1 MTTAVGLS
9 LPTRARVTRPG
20 IVATLP
26 AEARALARL
35 RLRGRALLAGGGQV
49 ALSGLGAA
57 RAEATARML
66 VAEGVNGLISW
77 GSAAGLVPALA
88 PGDLLLPHVV
98 RGRDGVRYECSPDWL
113 LEIAHASEGLRVRH
127 GLLAESPGALIDLGA
142 KHALQHASDAV
153 ASDMESVAIARVA
166 ADFDLPFI
174 AIRAVADDATMI
186 LPPVIH
192 AALDEDGALR
202 PLPLLRA
209 LAGRP
214 RSMHAQ
220 LRALKQLA
228 VAFRAAQNSL
238 ARVAPYLRDA
248 GLPD

>member
-1 MTTAVGLS
+1 MTLAALS
-9 LPTRARVTRPG
+9 RPTRARVTRPG

-49 ALSGLGAA
+49 ALSGLGAE

-66 VAEGVNGLISW
+66 VAEGANGLISW
-77 GSAAGLVPALA
+77 GSAAGLLPVLA
-88 PGDLLLPHVV
+88 PGDLLLPYNV
-98 RGRDGVRYECSPDWL
+98 RASDGTRYACDEDWL
-113 LEIAHASEGLRVRH
+113 IEIAHAGDGLRVRH
-127 GLLAESPGALIDLGA
+127 GLLTEAPATLTDLA
-142 KHALQHASDAV
+142 VKQSLQRASEAV
-153 ASDMESVAIARVA
+153 AADMESVAIARVA

-174 AIRAVADDATMI
+174 AIRAVADDAGMI

-192 AALDEDGALR
+192 AALDIDGRLR
-202 PLPLLRA
+202 PVPMLRA

-214 RSMHAQ
+214 RSVHAQ

-228 VAFRAAQNSL
+228 VAFRAAQDTL
-238 ARVAPYLRDA
+238 ARIAPHLRGEA
-248 GLPD
+248 

>member
-1 MTTAVGLS
+1 MTVGALS
-9 LPTRARVTRPG
+9 RPTGAQATRPG

-35 RLRGRALLAGGGQV
+35 RLRGRALLGSGGQV

-66 VAEGVNGLISW
+66 VAEGANGLISW
-77 GSAAGLVPALA
+77 GSAAGLMPVLA
-88 PGDLLLPHVV
+88 PGDLLLPHQV
-98 RGRDGVRYECSPDWL
+98 RAANGDYYACDRDWL
-113 LEIAHASEGLRVRH
+113 TTIAHAGDGLRIRH
-127 GLLAESPGALIDLGA
+127 GLLAEAPGALTDMAAKQRLQQTSGA
-142 KHALQHASDAV
+142 LAA
-153 ASDMESVAIARVA
+153 DMESAAVARVA

-174 AIRAVADDATMI
+174 AIRAVADDATLI

-192 AALDEDGALR
+192 AALDVDGRLR
-202 PLPLLRA
+202 PVPMLRA

-214 RSMHAQ
+214 RSVHAQ

-228 VAFRAAQNSL
+228 VAFRAAQDTL
-238 ARVAPYLRDA
+238 AQVASVLRGDTA
-248 GLPD
+248 AN